1 MKTIDWNLYAIIDHD
16 WLRGRDIQKV
26 GEQLIAGG
34 AGIIQYRNKT
44 SNDDYLYLEAGR
56 LAEVTQQ
63 LGVPLVINN
72 RADIAQAVY
81 ADGVHVGQNDL
92 PCEAVRRLV
101 GPTKTIGL
109 SVRNLEEYDRATHM
123 DYLGVGALFPTETK
137 ADAKEC
143 GLDLVKTIRKELDK
157 PLIGIGGITLD
168 NVADA
173 IVAGCDGVAVISAIL
188 GREDIQSAAR
198 EFVDRIQETRH
209 RFL

>member
-1 MKTIDWNLYAIIDHD
+1 MQTIDWTLYAIIDHD
-16 WLRGRDIQKV
+16 WLKGRDIQNV

-34 AGIIQYRNKT
+34 AGIIQYRNHT
-44 SNDDYLYLEAGR
+44 SDDNQFYLEAGR
-56 LAEVTQQ
+56 LAEITQQ

-109 SVRNLEEYDRATHM
+109 SVRNLEEYDRANHM
-123 DYLGVGALFPTETK
+123 DYLGVGALFPTKTK
-137 ADAKEC
+137 TDAKHC
-143 GLDLVKTIRKELDK
+143 GLDLVKTIRKEFDK
-157 PLIGIGGITLD
+157 PLIGIGGITLE
-168 NVADA
+168 NVADV
-173 IVAGCDGVAVISAIL
+173 ILSGCDGVAVISAIL
-188 GREDIQSAAR
+188 GREDIQNAAR